1 MKTTK
6 LTHHIILSGITV
18 SLLFSPLMA
27 LPSGGKFTH
36 GTTGTININGNT
48 MNINGHKVSSVIQW
62 GGGFSINQ
70 GESVNFGGSNKN
82 YLNIA
87 HGTSKS
93 TIAGLLNAN
102 GNNVFLI
109 NPNGVIITKT
119 GTINANRFVAS
130 TSSMDS
136 AAMQN
141 FANMN
146 NFNDG
151 LSFSPVFKPNKLGNV
166 VNMGN
171 INANNITLQGNKVV
185 LGSENYNNINKV
197 MAKNIKLE
205 GNEVYVDVASI
216 DGNTL
221 QGLNVDAKTK
231 GNAYLNA
238 NGYYYNPY
246 SFSVFSKI
254 SGNNNFKKD
263 AYVGIGSDVDWWHFA
278 KGWNENKTGFRT
290 SASEYRLTKDIDFG
304 GNNNKNYA
312 NYWIDLNGDGQKQ
325 DNEYTNMIVGNQY
338 DLQYGNPVDI
348 GAFNKIFDGQGYT
361 LKNINIKGSNDD
373 MYLGIFGVISN
384 GTLKNFNVDY
394 ENGSVIGNSDK
405 GSVFAGGIV
414 GIMLG
419 GSSASHITLSNV
431 NEIKAISTV
440 DGGYA
445 RAGGFA
451 GGIIDTLEWSRNCGN
466 DASNPYCYISASTL
480 DNIYLK
486 NINKIYSQASSVAHS
501 GGFTGEIWTGN
512 YNYNKIGNSFDNIV
526 LNNIINIEAF
536 AHKRFAYSGGFVG
549 HAYNDLQLKQEGE
562 TGDNIRRDS
571 YSNIVLNNIKL
582 IKAYNNGEFNNE
594 ESWFGENDL
603 SYAAG
608 FAGRM
613 TTSDLSNIVLNNIG
627 KINAIA
633 TNKSEFSYAAGFVSV
648 SRDSRYFNIIMNNM
662 GSIIAEGSTTYHP
675 DQLTGAAGFVVNTN
689 RNSFNNI
696 YMFFNKDATIKSS
709 VADYYKLIGNFT
721 ISSNKPQHKN
731 QYKNVFMWAPNNILA
746 TSEAT
751 KVVQMP
757 SDVDFNLQSYAA
769 SQEQNFYTQFKNK
782 IQEKFQDYGLHQ
794 NGDSFTFTTDFT
806 ITQIPVYLPDI
817 NSIKNEQAQLD
828 NDDLISNDIWDEYI
842 IKDIDKVNYKI
853 NMRLLAKLLK
863 EYPGIASKTENEQV
877 KFMTSY
883 LGVNETDA
891 RALLQSLSFLN
902 AYKDNTTTG
911 VNFKDNS
918 VKTKFETSFNNAGNK
933 VNVFNTNKNLWHNKL
948 ITLYNDTVKDGLL
961 IEEQLLANQNK
972 LDQAIKAYDNFVMLI
987 KKGLKN
993 ENDPAFIIIK
1003 DNITKLNKEAKE
1015 LYANLSVYKKDLKDF
1030 KTANNTTK
1038 VSVVGNFKDM
1048 LLVVP
1053 DVNKPISGGGD
1064 GEDPNKPDLPK
1075 TDLDFEQTAS
1085 LNLIGDNTL
1094 EEESEKQE
1102 VEETA
1107 LMQKGKICI
1116 VSDNF
1121 KTMNPCIVRSF

>member
-70 GESVNFGGSNKN
+70 GESVNFNGSNKN

-171 INANNITLQGNKVV
+171 IKADNITLQGNKVV

-278 KGWNENKTGFRT
+278 KGWNENKAGFRT

-312 NYWIDLNGDGQKQ
+312 NYCIDGLGC
-325 DNEYTNMIVGNQY
+325 TSMIVGY
-338 DLQYGNPVDI
+338 DAYNG
-348 GAFNKIFDGQGYT
+348 FTKTFDGQGYT
-361 LKNINIKGSNDD
+361 LKNINIDTTNNS
-373 MYLGIFGVISN
+373 YVGIFGVIDN
-384 GTLKNFNVDY
+384 ATLKNLNVDY
-394 ENGSVIGNSDK
+394 NQGSIIAKNDDK
-405 GSVFAGGIV
+405 IIYAGGVAGVIMNTSKVENVNLKNINKIDARSKTHIAYIGGFSGIV
-414 GIMLG
+414 VDWAGDLDKYYGKNCYEDGTCKID
-419 GSSASHITLSNV
+419 GSSFKNIKVSNINSIYGSGDLAYIGGFTGTV
-431 NEIKAISTV
+431 WVGNYNYTHNGNVFNNIILQNIKNISAHTKTQR
-440 DGGYA
+440 A

-451 GGIIDTLEWSRNCGN
+451 GMITNDTQIGFVGDRIDT
-466 DASNPYCYISASTL
+466 Y
-480 DNIYLK
+480 DNIVISGTDK
-486 NINKIYSQASSVAHS
+486 IEAINEGTYDDPDFPGLFNDDSMA
-501 GGFTGEIWTGN
+501 GGFAAYALGQN
-512 YNYNKIGNSFDNIV
+512 NFNNIV
-526 LNNIINIEAF
+526 LNDIKNI
-536 AHKRFAYSGGFVG
+536 H
-549 HAYNDLQLKQEGE
+549 
-562 TGDNIRRDS
+562 
-571 YSNIVLNNIKL
+571 SNSKN
-582 IKAYNNGEFNNE
+582 KA
-594 ESWFGENDL
+594 ES

-608 FAGRM
+608 FIGYSSGFTRDAQY
-613 TTSDLSNIVLNNIG
+613 SNIILN
-627 KINAIA
+627 K
-633 TNKSEFSYAAGFVSV
+633 
-648 SRDSRYFNIIMNNM
+648 M
-662 GSIIAEGSTTYHP
+662 GSIIADGSGYWLGGTTR
-675 DQLTGAAGFVVNTN
+675 AAGFIGIDQENETFKNIYIFMNDSAKIQAKDDPSGGSN
-689 RNSFNNI
+689 RAVTGFFHAAKKADSTYNNI
-696 YMFFNKDATIKSS
+696 HIYYKNGSINQSSS
-709 VADYYKLIGNFT
+709 VANITDLTKHEY
-721 ISSNKPQHKN
+721 SNE
-731 QYKNVFMWAPNNILA
+731 
-746 TSEAT
+746 TSGYGSF
-751 KVVQMP
+751 K
-757 SDVDFNLQSYAA
+757 SDIQS
-769 SQEQNFYTQFKNK
+769 
-782 IQEKFQDYGLHQ
+782 KFGSGLHQ
-794 NGDSFTFTTDFT
+794 DGDSFTFTTDFT
-806 ITQIPVYLPDI
+806 IIQTPVYLPDI